1 MARHF
6 NDRVAVIG
14 LGYVGLPLALA
25 FARAGRA
32 VVGFDVDHGRI
43 ADLVRG
49 VDRNEPDRP
58 SIALPAGLMVTAEPG
73 DLAGCEAY
81 VVAVATPIDGDRRP
95 DIGPMLSADDL
106 LGGRKGGVGGKGGVG
121 E

>member
-43 ADLVRG
+43 ADLVRV

-58 SIALPAGLMVTAEPG
+58 SIALPAGLIVTAEPSA
-73 DLAGCEAY
+73 LAVCA
-81 VVAVATPIDGDRRP
+81 AFFLALPTPIDGHRP
-95 DIGPMLSADDL
+95 PHLRPSLSAAHL
-106 LGGRKGGVGGKGGVG
+106 IR
-121 E
+121 